1 METHEATFEIESKT
15 DAYAVDRLMEQL
27 YNSLREESRSLRA
40 GSEDAT
46 SMLAAFEAIRNA
58 ARTARPGRL
67 TVIFEQREEEFEA

>member
-1 METHEATFEIESKT
+1 MEKHEATFEIESKT

-46 SMLAAFEAIRNA
+46 SMLASFEAIRNA
-58 ARTARPGRL
+58 ARSGRPGRL
-67 TVIFEQREEEFEA
+67 TVIYEQHEKEFDG